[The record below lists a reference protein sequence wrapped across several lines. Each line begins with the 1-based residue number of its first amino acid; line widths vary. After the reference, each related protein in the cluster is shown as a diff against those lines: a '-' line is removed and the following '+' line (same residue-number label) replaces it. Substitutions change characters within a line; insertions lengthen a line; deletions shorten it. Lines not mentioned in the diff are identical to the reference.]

1 MKALLVG
8 LLLAATPVLA
18 LDPERREVTVISGRV
33 WEGYHY
39 TEMFLPS
46 NAPVLS
52 VMAGEDSAISFV
64 RTQEYYWPLSRQV
77 YVDFE
82 SQRDAVSGL
91 LRIEQN
97 GQTVAEVAEEPFS
110 IEYSEGAV
118 NGNGRLLWG
127 NAAEAGYAGYRQ
139 SEMDFNRQF
148 VEAQRAQT
156 AYEQALLDA
165 ARVGST
171 DPITAPPPLPEPS
184 LRLVTEPVSGFRIDL
199 EPGFYQISLLDD
211 GKVLPGTERDLRVIT
226 VDGLSGL
233 VADVLPEERWTR
245 PFPSNSQAVRIYAR
259 MGSTFYMTLAE
270 ATRFREA
277 DYLAVVSP
285 QTPGL
290 ADREIWV
297 RRRPSDLGEVLLSRD
312 AGTETLVRTGF
323 KVEQTSSSGF
333 GYKVRPALE
342 GETADIDAF
351 AVAVPTDGIG
361 RLQLAAPD
369 GGFRREVV
377 AVGVRNGP
385 LSFLLALVPVLAF
398 LGLGLM
404 SRRRRAH

>member
-1 MKALLVG
+1 MKTLIFG
-8 LLLAATPVLA
+8 LLLAASPALA
-18 LDPERREVTVISGRV
+18 LDPERREVTVISGRL
-33 WEGYHY
+33 WEGFQY

-52 VMAGEDSAISFV
+52 VMAGQDSAISFV

-82 SQRDAVSGL
+82 SQREAVSGL

-97 GQTVAEVAEEPFS
+97 GETLAEVAEQAFS
-110 IEYSEGAV
+110 IEYPDGAV
-118 NGNGRLLWG
+118 NGNGRLLW
-127 NAAEAGYAGYRQ
+127 ADDAEAAYAAYRQ
-139 SEMDFNRQF
+139 SEIDFNRQF

-156 AYEQALLDA
+156 AFEQALLDA
-165 ARVGST
+165 ARAGST
-171 DPITAPPPLPEPS
+171 DPIPPPPALPEPS
-184 LRLVTEPVSGFRIDL
+184 LRLVTKPVPGFRISL
-199 EPGFYQISLLDD
+199 EPGDYRISLLSN
-211 GKVLPGTERDLRVIT
+211 GQIQPGTERALRVIP

-233 VADVLPEERWTR
+233 VADVVPEERWTR
-245 PFPSNSQAVRIYAR
+245 PFPSNSQAARIYAR
-259 MGSTFYMTLAE
+259 AGSTFYMTLAE

-285 QTPGL
+285 QTTAS
-290 ADREIWV
+290 ADRELWV
-297 RRRPSDLGEVLLSRD
+297 RRKPSDFGEMQLLHG

-333 GYKVRPALE
+333 GYTVRPAQD
-342 GETADIDAF
+342 GETADMDAF
-351 AVAVPTDGIG
+351 AVAVPSDGMG
-361 RLQLAAPD
+361 RLKLEVPNA
-369 GGFRREVV
+369 GFVRELV

-385 LSFLLALVPVLAF
+385 LSFLLALLPVLAF

-404 SRRRRAH
+404 SRRRRAP